1 VATDARERTD
11 DLWHT
16 ESAMSS
22 LIPLYVTSAGL
33 CSTMKTESVH
43 SAEHDGSYPASVVR
57 SVLISIEP
65 PHQGVEGD
73 EINDDAGATVRAAAT
88 VSVGRVCVS
97 EREICDATNTR
108 PPKGWY
114 A

>member
-1 VATDARERTD
+1 
-11 DLWHT
+11 
-16 ESAMSS
+16 
-22 LIPLYVTSAGL
+22 
-33 CSTMKTESVH
+33 MKTTSVH
-43 SAEHDGSYPASVVR
+43 RAEHDGSCPASVVR

-73 EINDDAGATVRAAAT
+73 EINDEAGATVRAAAI
-88 VSVGRVCVS
+88 VSVGRVCMS
-97 EREICDATNTR
+97 ERGICDATNAR